1 MSESNTEIP
10 EEFCKVC
17 KDFVTDILTT
27 FPEHQGTLHEGL
39 IDILQEKNDTANVRE
54 VFDYVKTVYPE
65 RFFDLLYQNED
76 IYTDDKINT
85 KFLPNIDF
93 ADLWKQDI
101 S

>member
-27 FPEHQGTLHEGL
+27 FPEYQGTLHEGL
-39 IDILQEKNDTANVRE
+39 IDILQDNNDTANVRE

-65 RFFDLLYQNED
+65 RFFDLISER
-76 IYTDDKINT
+76 T
-85 KFLPNIDF
+85 KN
-93 ADLWKQDI
+93 A
-101 S
+101 